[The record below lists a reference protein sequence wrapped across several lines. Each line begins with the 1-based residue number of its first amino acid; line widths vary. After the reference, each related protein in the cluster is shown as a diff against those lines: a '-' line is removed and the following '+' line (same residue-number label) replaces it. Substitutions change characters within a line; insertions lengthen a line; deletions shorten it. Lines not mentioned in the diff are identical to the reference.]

1 MLSTPSSASE
11 IHSENRRVHTEGTDK
26 RIRKLNERFNEIYEN
41 NSNNSNNSDKEEVI
55 ADGRKIRKP
64 RKS

>member
-1 MLSTPSSASE
+1 MLSTPSSTSE
-11 IHSENRRVHTEGTDK
+11 IPSENRRVHTEGTDK
-26 RIRKLNERFNEIYEN
+26 RIRKLNERFNDIYE
-41 NSNNSNNSDKEEVI
+41 NNSNNSDKEEAT